1 MRIIIECDN
10 CGNRF
15 DVSVLAKKT
24 LQFRDNL
31 ENQNF
36 YYQNE
41 NFVNGK
47 MKEFEI
53 RCAKCNN
60 WITLS
65 VD

>member
-15 DVSVLAKKT
+15 DVFVLAKKT

-31 ENQNF
+31 ENKNF

-41 NFVNGK
+41 KFVNGK